1 MEDEK
6 KRPLYFQVKEKILKE
21 LEHSPYYSPLPGERE
36 LCETYNVSRPTVR
49 KALKELE
56 DDNMIV
62 TLRGKGSFYLGNR
75 IYTDRSGHDGITF
88 YKSVKSSGQYT
99 KSKVLVQNVEPAS
112 KDISKKLQIEEES
125 SVFHLE
131 RLRYIG
137 EELYSLTDSYISY
150 DLCSELL
157 QYEYSYR
164 SLHATLEQY
173 GIKIIRAKKVLE
185 IKPASF
191 YEAMHLQISEGNPIS
206 VMETISYDEKDQV
219 IEVAISKSLAYKTRY
234 EMEVYN

>member
-6 KRPLYFQVKEKILKE
+6 KQPLYFQVKEKILRE
-21 LEHSPYYSPLPGERE
+21 FEHSPYYSPLPGERE
-36 LCETYNVSRPTVR
+36 LCEAYNVSRPTVR

-56 DDNMIV
+56 DDNIIV

-75 IYTDRSGHDGITF
+75 IYTDRSGHNGVTF

-99 KSKVLVQNVEPAS
+99 KSKVLIQNVESAS
-112 KDISKKLQIEEES
+112 KEISTKLQILDES
-125 SVFHLE
+125 SVFRLE

-150 DLCSELL
+150 DFCPQLL
-157 QYEYSYR
+157 QYEYSDR
-164 SLHATLEQY
+164 SLHATLEEH
-173 GIKIIRAKKVLE
+173 GIKILRAKKVLE

-191 YEAMHLQISEGNPIS
+191 YEAMHLQISEGDPIS
-206 VMETISYDEKDQV
+206 VMETISYDEKNQIV
-219 IEVAISKSLAYKTRY
+219 ELAISKSLAYKTRY